1 MEKAVLAFLENKKRP
16 LACIAIGVFLLL
28 CMALLPGKVGPF
40 SKGPTF
46 PEFVKIKIGE
56 VEISAEIADTD
67 AKRAQGL
74 SGRETLGEYEGMLFV
89 FPRAD
94 YYGFWMK
101 DMRFP
106 IDIVWI
112 GEDMRIVGITKNV
125 SPETFP
131 EVFRP
136 PLPARYVLETKSGLA
151 DTRAIEI
158 GESISLRDL
167 LQ

>member
-1 MEKAVLAFLENKKRP
+1 MRECFCISKKRVATV
-16 LACIAIGVFLLL
+16 LDERYA
-28 CMALLPGKVGPF
+28 
-40 SKGPTF
+40 
-46 PEFVKIKIGE
+46 
-56 VEISAEIADTD
+56 
-67 AKRAQGL
+67 
-74 SGRETLGEYEGMLFV
+74 
-89 FPRAD
+89 
-94 YYGFWMK
+94 
-101 DMRFP
+101 FP

-158 GESISLRDL
+158 GEYITPRFT
-167 LQ
+167 Q

>member
-1 MEKAVLAFLENKKRP
+1 MEETSVNFFRRNREKKHLRMIV
-16 LACIAIGVFLLL
+16 IAAGVFLIVILL
-28 CMALLPGKVGPF
+28 LLQFQKNFGTQRPRALLQ
-40 SKGPTF
+40 
-46 PEFVKIKIGE
+46 IGE
-56 VEISAEIADTD
+56 VEILADIAETPA
-67 AKRAQGL
+67 ARAQGL
-74 SGRETLGEYEGMLFV
+74 SGKEKIGEDEGMLFV
-89 FPRAD
+89 FPKAGR
-94 YYGFWMK
+94 YGFWMK